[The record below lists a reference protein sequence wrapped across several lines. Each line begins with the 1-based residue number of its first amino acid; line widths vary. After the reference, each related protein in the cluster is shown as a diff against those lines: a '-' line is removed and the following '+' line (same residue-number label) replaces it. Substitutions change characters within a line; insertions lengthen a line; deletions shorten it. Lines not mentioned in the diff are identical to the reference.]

1 MSQMKGLYISQVRL
15 GLPVLPD
22 LLCNGLCQIT
32 CASRC
37 LLMWPKANMNHIV
50 RTCLLTE
57 FEVSLHHVWLGLCYV
72 SVACKMEAVPDV

>member
-1 MSQMKGLYISQVRL
+1 
-15 GLPVLPD
+15 
-22 LLCNGLCQIT
+22 
-32 CASRC
+32 
-37 LLMWPKANMNHIV
+37 MWPKANMNHIV